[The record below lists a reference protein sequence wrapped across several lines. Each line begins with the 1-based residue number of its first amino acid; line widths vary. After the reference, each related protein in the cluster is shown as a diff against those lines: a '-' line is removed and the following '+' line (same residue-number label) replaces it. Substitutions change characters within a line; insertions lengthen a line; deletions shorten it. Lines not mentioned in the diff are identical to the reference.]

1 MKILTAY
8 HVRAIFL
15 LLLIACGPVRGAQV
29 ASKGAP
35 AVNPD
40 AALVMDFEKQV
51 KEYMK
56 LRKKAEAGISA
67 LKPTDSAHQ
76 INQHRRLLAANI
88 REARPLAKQGDMF
101 SPDISQEFRRLISMA
116 YQGGAAAKVRS
127 SLRHDEPVN
136 DVRVQVNAIYP
147 ENIPLQTTPPS
158 ILLNLP
164 ELPRELDYRIVGR
177 TLVLRD
183 AGANLIV
190 DYIPGAIP
198 SS

>member
-8 HVRAIFL
+8 RVRAAFVL
-15 LLLIACGPVRGAQV
+15 LLAYGPILDAQTT
-29 ASKGAP
+29 SRGAP

-51 KEYMK
+51 KDYMK
-56 LRKKAEAGISA
+56 LRKKAESGIPA
-67 LKPTDSAHQ
+67 FKPTDSAHK
-76 INQHRRLLAANI
+76 INEHRRLLAASI
-88 REARPLAKQGDMF
+88 QAARLQAKQGDIF
-101 SPDISQEFRRLISMA
+101 SPEITQEFKRLISMA
-116 YQGGAAAKVRS
+116 YRAEATKVRAT
-127 SLRHDEPVN
+127 LRNDEPVN
-136 DVRVQVNAIYP
+136 DVCVKVNAVYP
-147 ENIPLQTTPPS
+147 ERIPLQTTPPS

-183 AGANLIV
+183 VGANLIV

-198 SS
+198 PS